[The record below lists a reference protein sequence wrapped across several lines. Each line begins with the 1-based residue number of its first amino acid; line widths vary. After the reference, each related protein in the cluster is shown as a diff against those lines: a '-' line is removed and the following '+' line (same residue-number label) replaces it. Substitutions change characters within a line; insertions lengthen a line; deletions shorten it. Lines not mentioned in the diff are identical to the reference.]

1 MKPII
6 NPLWF
11 YLIGISENIACT
23 FWIVGGIILAIVVI
37 AGILIACDEYVNEA
51 EKIKDFFKVG
61 KKAIII
67 GILLITIGNLIP
79 SKSTCYQMMTA
90 GLVTPNNITAV
101 GDAAT
106 DVVDYIIE
114 SVDTLLDAEDEES
127 N

>member
-11 YLIGISENIACT
+11 YLINIVEN
-23 FWIVGGIILAIVVI
+23 FGGLLFTIAIVS
-37 AGILIACDEYVNEA
+37 GGACLAFLFCSALDND
-51 EKIKDFFKVG
+51 IKSQMKNI
-61 KKAIII
+61 KR
-67 GILLITIGNLIP
+67 LLIICIISSILTSLCP
-79 SKSTCYQMMTA
+79 TKDTCYQMMTA
-90 GLVTPNNITAV
+90 TMITPNNITAV

-127 N
+127 D

>member
-11 YLIGISENIACT
+11 YLANIIEN
-23 FWIVGGIILAIVVI
+23 VGGLLFTIAMFSGGIFIILL
-37 AGILIACDEYVNEA
+37 LIYGVSEGFEIDEKYA
-51 EKIKDFFKVG
+51 KFLKR
-61 KKAIII
+61 
-67 GILLITIGNLIP
+67 LLITCIITSVLTSLCP
-79 SKSTCYQMMTA
+79 TKDTCYQMMTA
-90 GLVTPNNITAV
+90 TMITPNNITAV

-127 N
+127 D

>member
-11 YLIGISENIACT
+11 YLANIVEN
-23 FWIVGGIILAIVVI
+23 FGGLLLVI
-37 AGILIACDEYVNEA
+37 AGFSGAIFTGLLFCGMIGCFEIDEKYAKIL
-51 EKIKDFFKVG
+51 KR
-61 KKAIII
+61 
-67 GILLITIGNLIP
+67 LLITCIITSVLTNLCP
-79 SKSTCYQMMTA
+79 TKDTCYQMMTA
-90 GLVTPNNITAV
+90 TMITPNNITAV

-127 N
+127 D

>member
-11 YLIGISENIACT
+11 YLANIVEN
-23 FWIVGGIILAIVVI
+23 VGGLLFTIAMFSGGIFVVLLLCG
-37 AGILIACDEYVNEA
+37 ALECFNLEA
-51 EKIKDFFKVG
+51 QMKNLKR
-61 KKAIII
+61 
-67 GILLITIGNLIP
+67 LLITCIITSILTSLCP
-79 SKSTCYQMMTA
+79 TKDTCYQMMTA
-90 GLVTPNNITAV
+90 TMITPNNITAV

-127 N
+127 D

>member
-23 FWIVGGIILAIVVI
+23 FWIVGGIILTIVVI
-37 AGILIACDEYVNEA
+37 AGILIACVAWDEA
-51 EKIKDFFKVG
+51 EKIKDFFKIG

-114 SVDTLLDAEDEES
+114 SVDTLLDAEDEEGD
-127 N
+127 

>member
-11 YLIGISENIACT
+11 YLANIVEN
-23 FWIVGGIILAIVVI
+23 FGGLLLAI
-37 AGILIACDEYVNEA
+37 AGFSGAIFIVLLICGMIGCFEI
-51 EKIKDFFKVG
+51 EKYAKFLKR
-61 KKAIII
+61 
-67 GILLITIGNLIP
+67 LLITCIITSVLTSLCP
-79 SKSTCYQMMTA
+79 TKDTCYQMMTA
-90 GLVTPNNITAV
+90 TMITPNNITAV

-127 N
+127 D

>member
-23 FWIVGGIILAIVVI
+23 FWIVGGIILTIVVI
-37 AGILIACDEYVNEA
+37 AGILIACVAWDEA
-51 EKIKDFFKVG
+51 EKIKDFFKIG

-127 N
+127 D

>member
-23 FWIVGGIILAIVVI
+23 FWIVGGIILTIVVI
-37 AGILIACDEYVNEA
+37 AGILIACVAWDEA
-51 EKIKDFFKVG
+51 ENIKDFFKIG

-127 N
+127 D

>member
-11 YLIGISENIACT
+11 YLANIIEN
-23 FWIVGGIILAIVVI
+23 VGGLLFAIAMFSGGIFIILL
-37 AGILIACDEYVNEA
+37 LICGVSEGFEIDEKYA
-51 EKIKDFFKVG
+51 KFLKR
-61 KKAIII
+61 
-67 GILLITIGNLIP
+67 LLITCIITSVLTSLCP
-79 SKSTCYQMMTA
+79 TKDTCYQMMTA
-90 GLVTPNNITAV
+90 TMITPNNITAV

-127 N
+127 D